1 MTLDQHVFIIF
12 NKNHIIN
19 CQPQKGMASII
30 GLEFTYQNN
39 FIFALSDKGKIFMW
53 TITGE
58 GVMISEINQEPRPSL
73 ALFDNTS
80 WPSMTTSPNENIVI
94 FSNGF
99 ELVSVQLPYGYQTE
113 MSLIDL
119 LLAKAS
125 LYTLGQGNLL
135 RGIVNS
141 LNWL

>member
-1 MTLDQHVFIIF
+1 
-12 NKNHIIN
+12 
-19 CQPQKGMASII
+19 
-30 GLEFTYQNN
+30 
-39 FIFALSDKGKIFMW
+39 
-53 TITGE
+53 
-58 GVMISEINQEPRPSL
+58 MISEINQEPRPSL
-73 ALFDNTS
+73 ALFDSTS

-141 LNWL
+141 LNWTGVT